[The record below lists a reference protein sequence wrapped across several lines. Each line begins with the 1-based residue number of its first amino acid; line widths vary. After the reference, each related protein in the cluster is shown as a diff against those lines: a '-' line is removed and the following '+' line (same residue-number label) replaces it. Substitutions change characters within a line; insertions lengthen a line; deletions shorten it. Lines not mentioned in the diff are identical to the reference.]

1 MAFGVVTFTEMTAFR
16 KTFDKLIEPE
26 EQKTFY
32 TKVTKQVAARMLAQ
46 LIKNTPVGE
55 NTYVTNDYGE
65 QELLMQGGTLRRG
78 WLVKTHKEAVI
89 GKDPVAGAAKAT
101 AKKAVNRLTV
111 GKKGNEYFV
120 TLKNSVK
127 YASFVNDGHKQ
138 EVGRFVAAIQKRLV
152 HRWVEGQHFV
162 EISEVMIIPKI
173 PAILKKSMN
182 DYLNEKLNKAN
193 Y

>member
-1 MAFGVVTFTEMTAFR
+1 MAFGVVNFSELTAMR
-16 KTFDKLIEPE
+16 KTFERLTTPE
-26 EQKTFY
+26 EQNIFY
-32 TKVTKQVAARMLAQ
+32 TKATKNIAARMLAQ
-46 LIKNTPVGE
+46 LIKNTPVGK
-55 NTYVTNDYGE
+55 NTEEIQDGETVVT
-65 QELLMQGGTLRRG
+65 MQGGTLRRG